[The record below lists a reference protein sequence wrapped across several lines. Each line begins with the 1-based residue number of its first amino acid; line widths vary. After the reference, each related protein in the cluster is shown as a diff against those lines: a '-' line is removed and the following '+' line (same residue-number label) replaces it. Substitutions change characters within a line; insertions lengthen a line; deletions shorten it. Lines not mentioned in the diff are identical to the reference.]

1 MIMVRC
7 ELGSWGGRTHSYA
20 GSSSNSSKDSS
31 ISSRSVKEEEG
42 LELFIFTSFSHETR
56 CQKFKIRTGVTWKP
70 FLPPSSDLRPTSGTW
85 SCPEFFRLSIEQQ
98 RHDDHLR
105 PPARS

>member
-1 MIMVRC
+1 MVRC
-7 ELGSWGGRTHSYA
+7 ELGSWGGRAHSYA

-31 ISSRSVKEEEG
+31 ISSRFVKEEEG
-42 LELFIFTSFSHETR
+42 LELFTSFSHEIR
-56 CQKFKIRTGVTWKP
+56 CRKFKIRTRVISKL
-70 FLPPSSDLRPTSGTW
+70 FLPRSSDLRPTSGTW
-85 SCPEFFRLSIEQQ
+85 TCPVSFRLSIEQQ